1 MKEEINET
9 KSTSITYLVDP
20 DRSEYYSDCRKV
32 RIIDQFLNDYYI
44 LKHPIIGNCKLPID
58 YFDEFDNLLTNR
70 LELNAYSKTEKE
82 RLVSAILKIYFLE
95 FQVDDDM
102 WEKDARIIFHARNG
116 IEKKRKR

>member
-1 MKEEINET
+1 MKEEVNET

-20 DRSEYYSDCRKV
+20 DRSGYYSDCRMF

-44 LKHPIIGNCKLPID
+44 IKHPIIKNCKLPID
-58 YFDEFDNLLTNR
+58 YLDEFDNLLTNR
-70 LELNAYSKTEKE
+70 LELNSYSKTEKE
-82 RLVSAILKIYFLE
+82 RLVAAILKIYFLE

>member
-82 RLVSAILKIYFLE
+82 RLVSAILKIYFFE